1 MQYNKIISYAKI
13 NISLG
18 VIKKLKSKLHQIE
31 SLISFIDLY
40 DEILIKKISKKK
52 HSIIFYGKF
61 SKNIPKNNT
70 ISKLLSILDNKNL
83 LEDKKYQI
91 FIKKNI
97 PIKSGLGG
105 GSMNASSVLKY
116 FLKKKIIKLNKKT
129 VYKIA
134 NQVGA
139 DVAIGLA
146 NKNSFLYTKGKIF
159 KSIKKIRFYIVL
171 VKPNFG
177 CSTKVI
183 YKNVKSFS
191 KSKFNNKIK
200 EIYNFSF
207 IKKLSNDL
215 EMPAFKKYPRLLT
228 LKNSMLKLSNISM
241 VRMTGSGSTMI
252 AYFKSKKTSL
262 NAAKILSR
270 KYKNYWCILS
280 KTI

>member
-40 DEILIKKISKKK
+40 DEILIKKTSKKK

-105 GSMNASSVLKY
+105 GSINAASVLKY

-146 NKNSFLYTKGKIF
+146 NKNSFLYT
-159 KSIKKIRFYIVL
+159 
-171 VKPNFG
+171 N
-177 CSTKVI
+177 
-183 YKNVKSFS
+183 
-191 KSKFNNKIK
+191 
-200 EIYNFSF
+200 
-207 IKKLSNDL
+207 
-215 EMPAFKKYPRLLT
+215 
-228 LKNSMLKLSNISM
+228 
-241 VRMTGSGSTMI
+241 
-252 AYFKSKKTSL
+252 
-262 NAAKILSR
+262 
-270 KYKNYWCILS
+270 
-280 KTI
+280 

>member
-1 MQYNKIISYAKI
+1 M
-13 NISLG
+13 
-18 VIKKLKSKLHQIE
+18 
-31 SLISFIDLY
+31 
-40 DEILIKKISKKK
+40 
-52 HSIIFYGKF
+52 
-61 SKNIPKNNT
+61 
-70 ISKLLSILDNKNL
+70 
-83 LEDKKYQI
+83 
-91 FIKKNI
+91 
-97 PIKSGLGG
+97 
-105 GSMNASSVLKY
+105 
-116 FLKKKIIKLNKKT
+116 
-129 VYKIA
+129 
-134 NQVGA
+134 
-139 DVAIGLA
+139 
-146 NKNSFLYTKGKIF
+146 
-159 KSIKKIRFYIVL
+159 